1 MSRNAKCLPQSDRL
15 EQTSGSRRL
24 SAYVRRGLMR
34 YQEAADYLGIA
45 KGTLANW
52 VSLGIGPRSVK
63 IGSMR
68 LFRQEDL
75 DLFIEE
81 KLFETERFEKRR
93 RRQRGRGAL
102 VLSCQ
107 HPDLFLF
114 SVMALALAA
123 FLFTRVIGFQ

>member
-1 MSRNAKCLPQSDRL
+1 
-15 EQTSGSRRL
+15 
-24 SAYVRRGLMR
+24 MR

-52 VSLGIGPRSVK
+52 VSQRIGPRSVK

-102 VLSCQ
+102 VLSCP

>member
-1 MSRNAKCLPQSDRL
+1 
-15 EQTSGSRRL
+15 
-24 SAYVRRGLMR
+24 MR

-52 VSLGIGPRSVK
+52 VSQRIGPRSIK

-75 DLFIEE
+75 DRFIEE

-102 VLSCQ
+102 VLTCQ

-123 FLFTRVIGFQ
+123 FLFTSIIGFF

>member
-1 MSRNAKCLPQSDRL
+1 
-15 EQTSGSRRL
+15 
-24 SAYVRRGLMR
+24 MR

-52 VSLGIGPRSVK
+52 VSQRIGPRSIK

-75 DLFIEE
+75 DVFVEE

-93 RRQRGRGAL
+93 RHQRGRGAL
-102 VLSCQ
+102 VLTCP

-114 SVMALALAA
+114 SVLVLALAV
-123 FLFTRVIGFQ
+123 FIFTLS

>member
-1 MSRNAKCLPQSDRL
+1 MSRNAKCLSQPDSL
-15 EQTSGSRRL
+15 EQKSGSQRI
-24 SAYVRRGLMR
+24 SAYVRRRLMR

-52 VSLGIGPRSVK
+52 VSQRIGPRSIK

-75 DLFIEE
+75 DVFIEE

-102 VLSCQ
+102 VLTCQ

-114 SVMALALAA
+114 SVLVLALAV
-123 FLFTRVIGFQ
+123 FIFTVP